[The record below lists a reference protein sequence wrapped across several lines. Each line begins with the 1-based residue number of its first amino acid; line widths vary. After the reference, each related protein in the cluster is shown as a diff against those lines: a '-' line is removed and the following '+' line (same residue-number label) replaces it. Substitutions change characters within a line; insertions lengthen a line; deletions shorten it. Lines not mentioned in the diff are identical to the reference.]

1 MTNLTGDDG
10 GDSDEILEMTKN
22 RRVHVGDGR
31 SAGSQQDLNR
41 EGNADFY
48 K

>member
-1 MTNLTGDDG
+1 MTNLAGDDG

-22 RRVHVGDGR
+22 RRVHGEMVEVR
-31 SAGSQQDLNR
+31 R

>member
-1 MTNLTGDDG
+1 MTNLAGDDG

-22 RRVHVGDGR
+22 RRVHGEMVEVR
-31 SAGSQQDLNR
+31 DLNR
-41 EGNADFY
+41 EGNADFR